1 MKIKRNV
8 LIGACIAGLGGALG
22 ATIRALLLLPGF
34 SALGAIFLI
43 NVLGSLLFGFFMRML
58 QRRYTLNHHFTEFLL
73 TGFCG
78 GLTTFSSVIAFF
90 SNIDIVEFVVYTFL
104 MSVLSMIALAWGAW
118 IATKTIK
125 IG

>member
-1 MKIKRNV
+1 MKVKRNIIISAGV
-8 LIGACIAGLGGALG
+8 AGLGGALG
-22 ATIRALLLLPGF
+22 ATLRAVMLLCDMPGL
-34 SALGAIFLI
+34 AMIFII

-58 QRRYTLNHHFTEFLL
+58 QRRYTLNPHFTEFLL

-90 SNIDIVEFVVYTFL
+90 SSDDIPTFAIYTAV
-104 MSVLSMIALAWGAW
+104 MSIVSMIALAIGAW
-118 IATKTIK
+118 AATKTIK